1 MDRFNLDSNFVPD
14 FSYLQELEEASFDPS
29 VAFGSQPCMSGFS
42 VQTLEPPSPAYVS
55 QPDAVQNNAYSVNPL
70 NQYVVGPSTLD
81 SNFISG
87 DNLADIPLD
96 GLDRYSGPNETSSD
110 ELRYTE
116 LNAPT
121 DISSPPQDESCGKTS
136 VNFSQSS
143 SRPVAIISPLNT
155 GIQQQ
160 VTNATAEIERHES
173 IVISEPLTI
182 TPGEASQKA
191 YAQSEK
197 RKAYQKAYAQSEKG
211 KAYQKAYAQS
221 EKRKAY
227 QKAYAQSEKR
237 KASKQA
243 YAQSEKGKAYA
254 QSEKRKAYQKAY
266 AQSEK
271 GKASKQAWAQSEK
284 GKAYQK
290 AYAQSEKRKAY
301 QKAYAQSEKGKA
313 YAQSE
318 KRKAY
323 AQSEK
328 RKASKQAWAQSEKGK
343 AYAQSEK
350 RKAYQKAYAQSEKR
364 KAYQKAYAQSEK
376 RKASKQAWAQS
387 EKGKASKQAWAQSEK
402 GKASKQAWAQSEK
415 RKAYQKAYYEVLK
428 NTGDRE
434 QARIA
439 GKQATALI
447 KESNIAKNNEVGST
461 SISPPPPPRFSVLK
475 LKEYLQSRSN
485 PHPE

>member
-197 RKAYQKAYAQSEKG
+197 RKA
-211 KAYQKAYAQS
+211 
-221 EKRKAY
+221 
-227 QKAYAQSEKR
+227 
-237 KASKQA
+237 
-243 YAQSEKGKAYA
+243 
-254 QSEKRKAYQKAY
+254 
-266 AQSEK
+266 
-271 GKASKQAWAQSEK
+271 SKQAWAQSEK

-301 QKAYAQSEKGKA
+301 Q
-313 YAQSE
+313 
-318 KRKAY
+318 KAY

-364 KAYQKAYAQSEK
+364 KAYHKAYAQSEKRKAYQKAYAQSEKRKAYQKAYAQSEKRKASKQAWAQSEKRKASKQAWAQSEKGKAYAQSEK

-387 EKGKASKQAWAQSEK
+387 EKGKAYAQSEKRKAYHKAYAQSEK

-461 SISPPPPPRFSVLK
+461 SISPPPPPAF
-475 LKEYLQSRSN
+475 QS
-485 PHPE
+485 

>member
-197 RKAYQKAYAQSEKG
+197 RKASKQAWAQSEKG

-243 YAQSEKGKAYA
+243 WAQSEKGKASKQA
-254 QSEKRKAYQKAY
+254 W

-284 GKAYQK
+284 GKAY
-290 AYAQSEKRKAY
+290 AQSEKRKASK
-301 QKAYAQSEKGKA
+301 QAWAQSEKGKA

-364 KAYQKAYAQSEK
+364 
-376 RKASKQAWAQS
+376 
-387 EKGKASKQAWAQSEK
+387 KASKQAWAQSEK

-461 SISPPPPPRFSVLK
+461 SISPPPPPAF
-475 LKEYLQSRSN
+475 QS
-485 PHPE
+485 